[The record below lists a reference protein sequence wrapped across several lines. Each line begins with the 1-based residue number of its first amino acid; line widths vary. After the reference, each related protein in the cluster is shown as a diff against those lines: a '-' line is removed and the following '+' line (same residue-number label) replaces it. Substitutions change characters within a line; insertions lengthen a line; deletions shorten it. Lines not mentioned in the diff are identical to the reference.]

1 MTKTLIIKF
10 DEKDENFLLTFF
22 KKMRV
27 EAQQIPEIDEKDK
40 EVFWVKQRL
49 NEKYVKSGKWDT
61 MSDDVRQDAVLVEMM
76 SYSTLVDNSKMSDTE
91 ASVFLAQLKNGT
103 YSSQHQ

>member
-27 EAQQIPEIDEKDK
+27 EAQQLPKIDDNDK
-40 EVFWVKQRL
+40 EMVWVKQRL
-49 NEKYVKSGKWDT
+49 SEKYFQSGKWDT

-76 SYSTLVDNSKMSDTE
+76 SYSTLIDNSYMTDSE
-91 ASVFLAQLKNGT
+91 ASVFLEQLKNGT
-103 YSSQHQ
+103 YGSQH